1 MTKEEF
7 LKIASSQYEELN
19 KLSEETSF
27 YEYEKKFEEIWLR
40 YGQMTLEKSIS
51 EVGLD
56 RRKKK
61 SK

>member
-7 LKIASSQYEELN
+7 LKISALQYEELSQ
-19 KLSEETSF
+19 LGEEKSF
-27 YEYEKKFEEIWLR
+27 HEYEKQFEKIWLK

-51 EVGLD
+51 EVGKD